1 MELASKL
8 LAGKTALITGSNRG
22 IGRAVLFLF
31 AQNGADIFA
40 CARDNTEEF
49 TELLNEVKLLYNVK
63 IEPIYF
69 DLSSEK
75 QTKNALKVLIT
86 GKVKIDILVNNAAV
100 AHGGFLQMVSMT
112 KIKEIFEI
120 NFFSQVLIIQQ
131 ISKLMMKYKSGSI
144 INLASVVGIDSYPG
158 YSAYGS
164 SKAAII
170 YATKTLSKELA
181 LSNIRVNAIAPGL
194 TDTDM
199 SIQMEKKAK
208 GILISASAFNR
219 LATPAEIANTVL
231 FLASDLSSFV
241 TGQVIRV
248 DGGM

>member
-31 AQNGADIFA
+31 AQNGADIYA

-49 TELLNEVKLLYNVK
+49 TELLNEVKLLHNVK
-63 IEPIYF
+63 IEPLYF

-75 QTKNALKVLIT
+75 QIKNALKVLIT

-100 AHGGFLQMVSMT
+100 AHGGLLQMVSMT

-131 ISKLMMKYKSGSI
+131 ISKLMMKYKSGDLMI
-144 INLASVVGIDSYPG
+144 LNKHLNNRY
-158 YSAYGS
+158 
-164 SKAAII
+164 
-170 YATKTLSKELA
+170 
-181 LSNIRVNAIAPGL
+181 
-194 TDTDM
+194 
-199 SIQMEKKAK
+199 KK
-208 GILISASAFNR
+208 
-219 LATPAEIANTVL
+219 L
-231 FLASDLSSFV
+231 F
-241 TGQVIRV
+241 I
-248 DGGM
+248 